1 MGKQRRLPRRE
12 LPNIRAQFVR
22 MLDAELPAKSI
33 MVALKLSRST
43 FFEWKRLYRERGV
56 KGLEVR
62 PIPGGTPKLTD
73 QQTNQLLRWI
83 IGRDPRQFQFDFAL
97 WTRKIVGDL
106 IRRMFDVEMTPQ
118 GIGKL
123 LHRIGLSPQRPLYRA
138 YQQDLEAVRRWRE
151 EEFPAIR
158 VQAREEGAEVYFGDE
173 AGIRTDHHA
182 GTTWA
187 PVGQTPVVEVTGER
201 SSVNMISAV
210 SPSGALMFDVF
221 FGGCNGT
228 VFVEFLKKLMHDA
241 PRPVFLIL
249 DNVSFHKCQIVKEY
263 VGSLDGRLKLFFL
276 PGYSPE
282 LNPDEWVWKNV
293 KNDQLGRAGIG
304 RKSELHGRATRALER
319 LAQLPEVIRGFFH
332 DPSLAYIGM
341 S

>member
-12 LPNIRAQFVR
+12 LPNIRTQFVR

-62 PIPGGTPKLTD
+62 PIPGGTAKLTD
-73 QQTNQLLRWI
+73 QQTNQLLRWM

-97 WTRKIVGDL
+97 WTRKIASDL

-123 LHRIGLSPQRPLYRA
+123 LHRIGLSPQRPAYRA
-138 YQQDLEAVRRWRE
+138 YQQDSEAVRRWRE

-158 VQAREEGAEVYFGDE
+158 VQVREQGAEVYFGDE

-187 PVGQTPVVEVTGER
+187 PGGTGPGGGGHRGTFLSQHDLRGLPER
-201 SSVNMISAV
+201 
-210 SPSGALMFDVF
+210 GFDVRRVLRRMQRYRLR
-221 FGGCNGT
+221 G
-228 VFVEFLKKLMHDA
+228 
-241 PRPVFLIL
+241 
-249 DNVSFHKCQIVKEY
+249 VSHQ
-263 VGSLDGRLKLFFL
+263 
-276 PGYSPE
+276 
-282 LNPDEWVWKNV
+282 
-293 KNDQLGRAGIG
+293 A
-304 RKSELHGRATRALER
+304 HA
-319 LAQLPEVIRGFFH
+319 
-332 DPSLAYIGM
+332 
-341 S
+341 